1 MVLYLHNKK
10 HMKNI
15 LFIVFFLFH
24 IGSFSQ
30 ESTESNRGTIKVQ
43 KKGNVFAVIF
53 DNVNNRLVGKD
64 EYGNILDSAVVSF
77 HVMIT
82 IQGIAYEETVV
93 GTTLSRKM
101 QNQITRVDRGT
112 TLFFT
117 DIKVKEK
124 SGQTIDWPKFNTKIG
139 FSFEKEE

>member
-1 MVLYLHNKK
+1 MKK
-10 HMKNI
+10 LLSI
-15 LFIVFFLFH
+15 FLIIFT
-24 IGSFSQ
+24 FSAIAQ
-30 ESTESNRGTIKVQ
+30 EDNRGTIKLQ
-43 KKGNVFAVIF
+43 KKGNVFAVLF

-77 HVMIT
+77 NVMIT
-82 IQGIAYEETVV
+82 IQGIAYQETII

-124 SGQTIDWPKFNTKIG
+124 NGKVIDWPKFNAKIG
-139 FSFEKEE
+139 FSLEKEE